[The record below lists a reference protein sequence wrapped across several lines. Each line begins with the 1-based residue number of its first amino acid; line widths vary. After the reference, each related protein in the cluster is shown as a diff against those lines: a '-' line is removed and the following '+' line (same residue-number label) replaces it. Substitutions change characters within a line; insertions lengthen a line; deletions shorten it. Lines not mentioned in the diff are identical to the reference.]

1 MKLKETARR
10 FGRNIEAFAA
20 ALAYDEREDINRRLR
35 RLEADGQSHQELL
48 QSLSEQVQ
56 ALSDELRDPAGWRA

>member
-1 MKLKETARR
+1 MTLKEAARR

-20 ALAYDEREDINRRLR
+20 ALAYDEREDVEARLR
-35 RLEADGQSHQELL
+35 RLEADCQSHQERL

-56 ALSDELRDPAGWRA
+56 VPSE